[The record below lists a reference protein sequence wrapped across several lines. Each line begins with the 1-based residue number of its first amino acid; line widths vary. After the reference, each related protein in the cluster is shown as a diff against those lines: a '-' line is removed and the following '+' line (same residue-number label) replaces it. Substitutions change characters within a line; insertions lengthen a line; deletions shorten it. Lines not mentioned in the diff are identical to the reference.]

1 MATGSS
7 INQMEQRFVTIEN
20 EDQYQRAIA
29 RLQSLANLPDDE
41 RDEGAFL
48 DLSAAMVAYE
58 ASLITPAE
66 S

>member
-1 MATGSS
+1 MATSS
-7 INQMEQRFVTIEN
+7 TINQMEQRLVTIEN

-29 RLQSLANLPDDE
+29 QLKSLADLPDEE

-58 ASLITPAE
+58 ASLIAPAE
-66 S
+66 Q

>member
-1 MATGSS
+1 M
-7 INQMEQRFVTIEN
+7 TIEN

-29 RLQSLANLPDDE
+29 RLNSLAELPDEE

-58 ASLITPAE
+58 ASLIAAAGQ
-66 S
+66 